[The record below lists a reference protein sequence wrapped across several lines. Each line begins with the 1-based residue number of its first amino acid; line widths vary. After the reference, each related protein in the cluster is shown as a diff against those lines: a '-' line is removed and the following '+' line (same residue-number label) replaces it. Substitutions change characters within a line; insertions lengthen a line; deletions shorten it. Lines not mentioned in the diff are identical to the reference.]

1 MPNLIPKKVVYLFGA
16 GATHAELEL
25 DSELLEQ
32 KQQGLLISNV
42 SDRVIEKA
50 RRDTRYLKDLEM
62 VSAVSGSL
70 NIELLISLIENS
82 RIHRWQEKT
91 RRLKDLI
98 KKDIKGVLTPS
109 RIKPFYLHKGL
120 LELHGHD
127 GMKAREKII
136 GLISLNY
143 DDVLDKAYRAV
154 LRTHPNYCFSLDT
167 SLPSSKNLP
176 LLKLHGSFNWNNRKI
191 RGRGR
196 TIEIIPFG
204 SSKNFLHS
212 PYSFI
217 WNRSLET
224 LIECDVLRVVG
235 CSLSPND
242 GHLIDLLF
250 RAHLEKGNAF
260 HIEII
265 DREEAGENI
274 QKNYGFFPD
283 IKRLTEIE
291 GNLIP
296 DPSPV
301 NPFRT
306 WLKHKGLRVLK
317 ESISNTRHL
326 KAVLT

>member
-1 MPNLIPKKVVYLFGA
+1 MPDLIPKNVVYLFGA
-16 GATHAELEL
+16 GATHAELGL
-25 DSELLEQ
+25 DSELEQ

-50 RRDTRYLKDLEM
+50 RRDTEYLKDLEM

-82 RIHRWQEKT
+82 KIHRWQEKT
-91 RRLKDLI
+91 RSLKDLI
-98 KKDIKGVLTPS
+98 EKDIKGVLTPS
-109 RIKPFYLHKGL
+109 RTRTFHLHNGL
-120 LELHGHD
+120 LELHCHPA
-127 GMKAREKII
+127 MKEREEVI

-143 DDVLDKAYRAV
+143 DDVLDKAYKAV
-154 LRTHPNYCFSLDT
+154 LRTPPNYCFSLDT
-167 SLPSSKNLP
+167 SAPSSKNPP
-176 LLKLHGSFNWNNRKI
+176 LLKLHGSFNWNNQKI
-191 RGRGR
+191 RGRRR

-204 SSKNFLHS
+204 SSKNYLHS

-224 LIECDVLRVVG
+224 LIECDVLRVIG
-235 CSLSPND
+235 CSISPND

-250 RAHLEKGNAF
+250 RAHLEKGTAF
-260 HIEII
+260 QIEII
-265 DREEAGENI
+265 DSEEAGENI
-274 QKNYGFFPD
+274 QKNYGFFPK

-296 DPSPV
+296 ERSPV

-306 WLKHKGLRVLK
+306 WLKHKGHRVLK
-317 ESISNTRHL
+317 GSISETRHL
-326 KAVLT
+326 KAVIT